1 MAYSEEEKE
10 RIFDSICSEIAE
22 GVPLREICRRKGM
35 PSYGAI
41 YDWMDSDSKKAS
53 RFARAREDGF
63 DAIAEKCL
71 SIADEDPGTTVNG
84 GTDSGAVQHQKLR
97 VETRLK
103 LLAKWSP
110 KRYGEKL
117 ELAGDKASPVS
128 IVLKRYAED
137 GNPVA

>member
-1 MAYSEEEKE
+1 MAYSEEDKE
-10 RIFDSICSEIAE
+10 RIFDSVCNDIAE
-22 GVPLREICRRKGM
+22 GIPLREICRRDGM
-35 PSYGAI
+35 PGFRTVYE
-41 YDWMDSDSKKAS
+41 WMEADEKKSA

-63 DAIAEKCL
+63 DAIAEECL
-71 SIADEDPGTTVNG
+71 SIADEEPGTTING

-117 ELAGDKASPVS
+117 ELAGDKDAPLTVVVKNYAGNLSP
-128 IVLKRYAED
+128 E
-137 GNPVA
+137 